1 MKKVFFICLVLV
13 SFLIVGCGKHNDKD
27 IVKDLSK
34 KINKAK
40 GYYLEGEMEIYNND
54 IVFKYDVSVS
64 YEQKNNYRVSLKNID
79 NNHEQIIL
87 KNEDGVYV
95 LTPSLNKSF
104 KFQSEW
110 PYNNSQVYLLQ
121 SIIKDLEGDK
131 QKVFE
136 EKEGHYILTTKVN
149 YPNNRKLV
157 QQKIY
162 LDDKLN
168 FKEVHVLDENNNP
181 QIKMKFTSV
190 DMKATFNKTYF
201 SLNENMKASLTV
213 EQTKAVSSIG
223 DIIYPLYIP
232 SNTHLVSQD
241 KVEKDKGERILLSF
255 DGDGPFM
262 LIQETVD
269 NEGEH
274 LVIPTYGEPELLID
288 TIGAVSDSS
297 INWISNGIEYYL
309 ASSVL
314 EKDELIEIAKSIGVL
329 PVAK

>member
-1 MKKVFFICLVLV
+1 MKKIFLICLVFL
-13 SFLIVGCGKHNDKD
+13 SFFVVGCGKYNDKD

-40 GYYLEGEMEIYNND
+40 GYYLEGEMEIFNND
-54 IVFKYDVSVS
+54 NVFRYDVTVS
-64 YEQKNNYRVSLKNID
+64 YEHKNNYRVSLKNID

-121 SIIKDLEGDK
+121 SLVRDLTNDKDKG
-131 QKVFE
+131 FE
-136 EKEGHYILTTKVN
+136 EKDGYYILTTKVN
-149 YPNNRKLV
+149 YPNNRKLIK
-157 QQKIY
+157 QKIY

-190 DMKATFNKTYF
+190 DMKATFNKNYF
-201 SLNENMKASLTV
+201 ALNENMKTSVTS
-213 EQTKAVSSIG
+213 EQIKEVSSIS

-232 SNTHLVSQD
+232 NNTHLVSQD
-241 KVEKDKGERILLSF
+241 KIEKDNGERVLLSF
-255 DGDGPFM
+255 DGESPFV

-269 NEGEH
+269 YEEEH
-274 LVIPTYGEPELLID
+274 LVIPTYGEPEFLID
-288 TIGAVSDSS
+288 TIGTVSDSS
-297 INWISNGIEYYL
+297 VNWISNGIEYYL

-314 EKDELIEIAKSIGVL
+314 DKNELIEIAQSIAVL
-329 PVAK
+329 PVGK